1 MDWRGVQTTSHLPRG
16 SAPTLGGGTT
26 IPLKSQFFLLALR
39 AENFVRKN
47 CPKSAQKP
55 FLDQF
60 FAAKIL
66 APEFCHN
73 RPPGLCRC
81 CPPPLFRGGVWLTSP
96 SCFYSKPVQDQPLP
110 APRFP
115 PAPWQWQRCQQAAS
129 IHVEQPSRRARWG
142 TQGPTCLPSTGWVT
156 GAGVGGRGTAI
167 ASAKLSL
174 FNSSISHSRIDVIF
188 LYIVYNY
195 I

>member
-81 CPPPLFRGGVWLTSP
+81 CPPPLIQRGSLAHLPLLLLLETCPGPAP
-96 SCFYSKPVQDQPLP
+96 SRPPLSSSTLAVAALSTGCLYSCGAAFPKGEVGHSRPDLP
-110 APRFP
+110 AQHRMGD
-115 PAPWQWQRCQQAAS
+115 R
-129 IHVEQPSRRARWG
+129 
-142 TQGPTCLPSTGWVT
+142 
-156 GAGVGGRGTAI
+156 GRGWWTRDC
-167 ASAKLSL
+167 
-174 FNSSISHSRIDVIF
+174 NCISQTVTLQQF
-188 LYIVYNY
+188 YFTFTY
-195 I
+195 